1 MLISYAE
8 ALYELNGSITDIQLD
23 ETVNAL
29 RARVG
34 FNAKLTSAFAAANG
48 LDMREEIRRER
59 QVELM
64 GESFRYNDLIRWK
77 TAETVL
83 PKAWL
88 GFKFIPDETNNGDQL
103 AVDPAFTS
111 KLTDA
116 NGKLDGI
123 QVYDYAEPNI
133 YVYQRSTER
142 RFDPAKDYYYP
153 IPTYEIGQSDGNITQ
168 NPGWN

>member
-1 MLISYAE
+1 M
-8 ALYELNGSITDIQLD
+8 
-23 ETVNAL
+23 NAL
-29 RARVG
+29 RDRVG
-34 FNAKLTSAFAAANG
+34 FDVKLTNAFVNANG

-64 GESFRYNDLIRWK
+64 GECFRYDDLIRWK
-77 TAETVL
+77 TAEDVL

-88 GFKFIPDETNNGDQL
+88 GMKFIPDETNNGDQL
-103 AVDPAFTS
+103 AADPTFTS
-111 KLTDA
+111 RLTDA
-116 NGKLDGI
+116 EGKLDGV
-123 QVYDYAEPNI
+123 QEYPYPEPNI

-142 RFDPAKDYYYP
+142 RFDPAKDYLYP